1 MVVNQPG
8 KRPSGIVVFFAIRGV
23 VIAAVDQAMVFGTA
37 PLSGVGST
45 GFANV
50 NLFDQ
55 RLFKVF
61 VNVVTAL
68 CYVSRVI
75 FLQSFGDVTSDASPI
90 GRAGKVDF
98 GCDVGVGIVTVKVG
112 VLGAVSA
119 DVFFQFC
126 KRSIITVY
134 RGVNYGFHARRVL
147 CIYDVILF
155 ILLYAANRIGRV
167 RINFVLQSVREIAVL
182 HIAVI

>member
-1 MVVNQPG
+1 
-8 KRPSGIVVFFAIRGV
+8 
-23 VIAAVDQAMVFGTA
+23 MVFGTA
-37 PLSGVGST
+37 LLSGVGSA
-45 GFANV
+45 GFAKV

-68 CYVSRVI
+68 CYVSCVI
-75 FLQSFGDVTSDASPI
+75 FLQRFGDVASDASPI

-98 GCDVGVGIVTVKVG
+98 GCDVGVLIVTVKVG

-126 KRSIITVY
+126 KRSIITGYLAVD
-134 RGVNYGFHARRVL
+134 NGFHARRIL

>member
-8 KRPSGIVVFFAIRGV
+8 KRPVGIIVFFTMIIMLSGSF
-23 VIAAVDQAMVFGTA
+23 DQAMICRAT
-37 PLSGVGST
+37 PLSRIRIASL
-45 GFANV
+45 ANP

-55 RLFKVF
+55 RLFEVF
-61 VNVVTAL
+61 INLVTAL

-75 FLQSFGDVTSDASPI
+75 FLQRFCDVTSDARPI

-126 KRSIITVY
+126 QRIIITGY
-134 RGVNYGFHARRVL
+134 LGVNYGFHTRRVL

-167 RINFVLQSVREIAVL
+167 RINFVLQSVRKIAVL

>member
-8 KRPSGIVVFFAIRGV
+8 KRPSGIVVFFT
-23 VIAAVDQAMVFGTA
+23 VICMLTFRADQAMVFGTA
-37 PLSGVGST
+37 PLSRIRSASL
-45 GFANV
+45 ANV

-61 VNVVTAL
+61 VNVLTFL

-75 FLQSFGDVTSDASPI
+75 FRQSFGDVTSDASPI

-167 RINFVLQSVREIAVL
+167 RINFILQSVREIAVL